1 MTYSKEIKRLYS
13 QLLGKSLKTRMN
25 EMGIYNNQIAYYNS
39 DNKLVFIA
47 ESSVGQIIKGRR
59 NLTFESSLAFQ
70 ATLNYKT
77 PRELFFPSSEFE
89 LQLIE
94 TIISTILTE
103 SCFKKTFFREAI
115 YKKLDEKIDPQNIS
129 DFVNAHQEIFL
140 NSLAQFFPTFLTE
153 ETSFQITER
162 LTEWLTE
169 LVCII
174 TQ

>member
-1 MTYSKEIKRLYS
+1 MTYSKEIKKLYS
-13 QLLGKSLKTRMN
+13 QLLGKSLKTKMN
-25 EMGIYNNQIAYYNS
+25 ELGIYNNQIAYYNS

-94 TIISTILTE
+94 TIISTILTA
-103 SCFKKTFFREAI
+103 SCFKQTLLREAI
-115 YKKLDEKIDPQNIS
+115 CKKLDENLEQQNIS
-129 DFVNAHQEIFL
+129 DFVNAHQKILL
-140 NSLAQFFPTFLTE
+140 NSLAQFFPASPKE
-153 ETSFQITER
+153 KTSFQIAER

-169 LVCII
+169 LVCIV

>member
-13 QLLGKSLKTRMN
+13 QLLGKSLKTKMN
-25 EMGIYNNQIAYYNS
+25 ELGIYNNQIAS
-39 DNKLVFIA
+39 FIS
-47 ESSVGQIIKGRR
+47 ESAVGEILKGRR
-59 NLTFESSLAFQ
+59 NLTKKSFEAFQ
-70 ATLNYKT
+70 STLNYKT
-77 PRELFFPSSEFE
+77 PREVFFPSSEFE

-94 TIISTILTE
+94 TIISTILNA
-103 SCFKKTFFREAI
+103 SCFKQTFFREAI
-115 YKKLDEKIDPQNIS
+115 YKKLDEKIDPKNIS

-169 LVCII
+169 LVCIVI
-174 TQ
+174 Q

>member
-1 MTYSKEIKRLYS
+1 
-13 QLLGKSLKTRMN
+13 MN

-94 TIISTILTE
+94 TIISTILTA

-169 LVCII
+169 LVCIV

>member
-25 EMGIYNNQIAYYNS
+25 EMRIYNNQIAYYSS

-47 ESSVGQIIKGRR
+47 ESSVGQIIKGKR

-94 TIISTILTE
+94 TIISTILTA

>member
-25 EMGIYNNQIAYYNS
+25 EMGIYNNQIAYYSS

-70 ATLNYKT
+70 STLNYKT

-94 TIISTILTE
+94 TIISTILTA
-103 SCFKKTFFREAI
+103 SCFKQTFFREAI
-115 YKKLDEKIDPQNIS
+115 YKKLDEKIDPKNIS

-169 LVCII
+169 LVCIV

>member
-1 MTYSKEIKRLYS
+1 MTYSKEIKKLYS
-13 QLLGKSLKTRMN
+13 QLLGKSLKIKMN
-25 EMGIYNNQIAYYNS
+25 ELGIYNNQIAYYNS

-59 NLTFESSLAFQ
+59 NLTFESPLAFQ

-94 TIISTILTE
+94 TIISTILTA

>member
-1 MTYSKEIKRLYS
+1 MTYSKEIKKLYS
-13 QLLGKSLKTRMN
+13 QLLGKSLKTKMN
-25 EMGIYNNQIAYYNS
+25 ELGIYNNQIAYYNS

-70 ATLNYKT
+70 STLNYKT

-94 TIISTILTE
+94 TIISTILTA

-140 NSLAQFFPTFLTE
+140 NSLAQFFPAFLTE

-169 LVCII
+169 LVCIV

>member
-1 MTYSKEIKRLYS
+1 MTYSKEIKKLYS
-13 QLLGKSLKTRMN
+13 QLLGKSLKIKMN
-25 EMGIYNNQIAYYNS
+25 ELGIYNNQIADYNS

-94 TIISTILTE
+94 TIISTILTA

>member
-1 MTYSKEIKRLYS
+1 MTYSKEIKKIYS
-13 QLLGKSLKTRMN
+13 QLLGKSIKTKMN
-25 EMGIYNNQIAYYNS
+25 ELGIYNNQIAYYNS

-70 ATLNYKT
+70 STLNYKT

-103 SCFKKTFFREAI
+103 SCFKQTFFREAI
-115 YKKLDEKIDPQNIS
+115 YKKLDEKINQQNIS

-140 NSLAQFFPTFLTE
+140 NSLAQFFPEFLTE
-153 ETSFQITER
+153 ETSFQITEL

-169 LVCII
+169 LVCIV

>member
-1 MTYSKEIKRLYS
+1 MTYSKEIKKIYS
-13 QLLGKSLKTRMN
+13 QLLGKSLKTKMN
-25 EMGIYNNQIAYYNS
+25 ELGIYNNQIAYYNS
-39 DNKLVFIA
+39 DNKLIFIA

-70 ATLNYKT
+70 STLNYKT

-94 TIISTILTE
+94 TIISTILTA
-103 SCFKKTFFREAI
+103 SCFKQTFFREAI
-115 YKKLDEKIDPQNIS
+115 YKKLDEKIDPKNIS

-169 LVCII
+169 LVCIV

>member
-1 MTYSKEIKRLYS
+1 MTYSKEIKKIYS
-13 QLLGKSLKTRMN
+13 QLFGKSLKTKMN
-25 EMGIYNNQIAYYNS
+25 ELGIYNNQIAYYNS
-39 DNKLVFIA
+39 DNKLIFIA

-70 ATLNYKT
+70 STLNYKT

-94 TIISTILTE
+94 TIISTILTA
-103 SCFKKTFFREAI
+103 SCFKQTFFREAI
-115 YKKLDEKIDPQNIS
+115 YKKLDEKIDPKNIS

-169 LVCII
+169 LVCIV

>member
-1 MTYSKEIKRLYS
+1 MTYSKEIKKLYS
-13 QLLGKSLKTRMN
+13 QLLGKSLKIKMN
-25 EMGIYNNQIAYYNS
+25 ELGIYNNQIAYYNS

-47 ESSVGQIIKGRR
+47 ESSVGQIIKGKR

-94 TIISTILTE
+94 TIISTILTA

>member
-77 PRELFFPSSEFE
+77 PRELFFTSSEFE

-94 TIISTILTE
+94 TIISTILTA

>member
-59 NLTFESSLAFQ
+59 NLTFESALAFQ

-94 TIISTILTE
+94 TIISTILTA

>member
-1 MTYSKEIKRLYS
+1 MTYSKEIKKLYS
-13 QLLGKSLKTRMN
+13 QLLGKSLKTKMN
-25 EMGIYNNQIAYYNS
+25 ELGIYNNQIAYYNS

-70 ATLNYKT
+70 STLNYKT

-94 TIISTILTE
+94 TIISTILTA
-103 SCFKKTFFREAI
+103 SCFKQTFFREAI
-115 YKKLDEKIDPQNIS
+115 YKKLDEKIDPKNIS

-169 LVCII
+169 LVCIV

>member
-25 EMGIYNNQIAYYNS
+25 EIGIYNNQIAYYNS

-94 TIISTILTE
+94 TIISTILTA

>member
-47 ESSVGQIIKGRR
+47 DSSVGQIIKGRR

-94 TIISTILTE
+94 TIISTILTA

>member
-94 TIISTILTE
+94 TIISTILTA

-169 LVCII
+169 LVWII

>member
-1 MTYSKEIKRLYS
+1 
-13 QLLGKSLKTRMN
+13 MN
-25 EMGIYNNQIAYYNS
+25 ELGIYNNQIAYYNS

-94 TIISTILTE
+94 TIISTILTA

>member
-13 QLLGKSLKTRMN
+13 QLLGKSLKTKMN
-25 EMGIYNNQIAYYNS
+25 ELGIYNNQIAS
-39 DNKLVFIA
+39 DNSEDDFDFIS
-47 ESSVGQIIKGRR
+47 ESAVGEILKGRR
-59 NLTFESSLAFQ
+59 NLTKKSFEAFQ
-70 ATLNYKT
+70 STLNYKT
-77 PRELFFPSSEFE
+77 PREVFFPSSEFE

-94 TIISTILTE
+94 TIISTILNAA
-103 SCFKKTFFREAI
+103 CFKQTCFREAI
-115 YKKLDEKIDPQNIS
+115 YKKLDEKIDPKNIS

-169 LVCII
+169 LVCIVI
-174 TQ
+174 Q

>member
-70 ATLNYKT
+70 STLNYKT
-77 PRELFFPSSEFE
+77 PREVFFPSSEFE
-89 LQLIE
+89 LKLIE

-103 SCFKKTFFREAI
+103 SCFKQTFFREAI
-115 YKKLDEKIDPQNIS
+115 YKKLDEKINQQNIS

-140 NSLAQFFPTFLTE
+140 NSLAQFFPAFLTE

-169 LVCII
+169 LVCIV

>member
-1 MTYSKEIKRLYS
+1 MTYSKEIKKIYS
-13 QLLGKSLKTRMN
+13 QLLGKSLKTKMN
-25 EMGIYNNQIAYYNS
+25 ELGIYNNQIAYYNS
-39 DNKLVFIA
+39 DNKLIFIA

-70 ATLNYKT
+70 STLNYKT

-94 TIISTILTE
+94 TIISTILTA

>member
-25 EMGIYNNQIAYYNS
+25 EMGIYNNQIAYYSS

-103 SCFKKTFFREAI
+103 SCFKQTFFREAI

-140 NSLAQFFPTFLTE
+140 NSLAQFFPAFLTE
-153 ETSFQITER
+153 VTSFQIAER
-162 LTEWLTE
+162 LTEWLIE

>member
-1 MTYSKEIKRLYS
+1 MTYSKEIKKLYS
-13 QLLGKSLKTRMN
+13 QLLGKSIKIKMN
-25 EMGIYNNQIAYYNS
+25 ELGIYNNQIAYYNS

-94 TIISTILTE
+94 TIISTILTA
-103 SCFKKTFFREAI
+103 SCFKKIFFREAI

-129 DFVNAHQEIFL
+129 DFVKAHQEIFL

>member
-1 MTYSKEIKRLYS
+1 
-13 QLLGKSLKTRMN
+13 MN
-25 EMGIYNNQIAYYNS
+25 EMGIYNNQIAYYSS

-47 ESSVGQIIKGRR
+47 ESSVGQIIKGKR

-70 ATLNYKT
+70 STLNYKT

-94 TIISTILTE
+94 TIISTILTA

>member
-70 ATLNYKT
+70 STLNYKT

-94 TIISTILTE
+94 TIISTILTA

>member
-1 MTYSKEIKRLYS
+1 MTYSKEIKKLYS
-13 QLLGKSLKTRMN
+13 QLLGKSLKIKMN
-25 EMGIYNNQIAYYNS
+25 ELGIYNNQLAYYNS

-94 TIISTILTE
+94 TIISTILTA

>member
-94 TIISTILTE
+94 TIISTILTA

-174 TQ
+174 TL

>member
-13 QLLGKSLKTRMN
+13 QLLGKSLKTKMN
-25 EMGIYNNQIAYYNS
+25 ELGIYNNQIAYYNS
-39 DNKLVFIA
+39 DNKLIFIA

-94 TIISTILTE
+94 TIISTILTA

>member
-94 TIISTILTE
+94 TIISTILTA

-115 YKKLDEKIDPQNIS
+115 YKKLDEKIDPQNTS

>member
-25 EMGIYNNQIAYYNS
+25 EMGIYNNQIAYYSS

-77 PRELFFPSSEFE
+77 PRELFSPSSEFE
-89 LQLIE
+89 LHLIE
-94 TIISTILTE
+94 TIISTILTA

-129 DFVNAHQEIFL
+129 DFVNAHQEIFS
-140 NSLAQFFPTFLTE
+140 NSLAQFFPAFLTE

>member
-1 MTYSKEIKRLYS
+1 MTYLKEIKRLYS

-94 TIISTILTE
+94 TIISTILTA

>member
-94 TIISTILTE
+94 TIISTILTA

>member
-94 TIISTILTE
+94 TIISTILTA

-129 DFVNAHQEIFL
+129 DFVNAHQEILL

>member
-94 TIISTILTE
+94 TIISTILTA

-153 ETSFQITER
+153 ETSFQITKR

>member
-39 DNKLVFIA
+39 DNKLVFFA

-94 TIISTILTE
+94 TIISTILTA

>member
-1 MTYSKEIKRLYS
+1 MTYSKEIKKLYS
-13 QLLGKSLKTRMN
+13 QLLGKSLKIKMN
-25 EMGIYNNQIAYYNS
+25 ELGIYNNQIAYYNS

-94 TIISTILTE
+94 TIISTILTA
-103 SCFKKTFFREAI
+103 SCFKQTFFREAI

>member
-1 MTYSKEIKRLYS
+1 MTYSKEIKKLYS
-13 QLLGKSLKTRMN
+13 QLLGKSLKIKMN
-25 EMGIYNNQIAYYNS
+25 ELGIYNNQIAYYNS

-77 PRELFFPSSEFE
+77 PRELFFLSSEFE

-94 TIISTILTE
+94 TIISTILTA

>member
-1 MTYSKEIKRLYS
+1 
-13 QLLGKSLKTRMN
+13 MN

-70 ATLNYKT
+70 STLNYKT
-77 PRELFFPSSEFE
+77 PREFFFPSSEFE

-94 TIISTILTE
+94 TIISTILTA

>member
-1 MTYSKEIKRLYS
+1 MTYSKEIKKLYS

-94 TIISTILTE
+94 TIISTILTA